1 MATGLSLS
9 PLVGNR
15 WNGRGDRSDN
25 VIVEWSLNYLALT
38 DFGVT
43 LVKCSGKTKNTNV
56 VLTVR
61 SSWDRGDQPSV

>member
-38 DFGVT
+38 DFGV
-43 LVKCSGKTKNTNV
+43 KCSGKTKDTDIV
-56 VLTVR
+56 PTDR
-61 SSWDRGDQPSV
+61 SSWDRGDQHSV